1 MVWFQPPFS
10 AWFLS
15 TPWPEPPAP
24 DALATSCHRVSAP
37 HSFLLG
43 PVLLSVQTHSDT
55 RPGTS
60 GVLPSSAQR
69 SARHRRAE
77 WCTCLGGSAGQD
89 P

>member
-24 DALATSCHRVSAP
+24 DALATSCHLTP
-37 HSFLLG
+37 LLG